1 MSYRKDAM
9 TLTILSDQGV
19 SVLTTACAEDDGLW
33 LSPTDAEAATGWSY
47 KPEGLCR
54 GSVCIPVPPAA
65 RESFA
70 RDGAINIAAFW
81 RRMGNPVAASDD
93 GDIWVLGE
101 GADARTRALE
111 SLEAPDFTLPDLLG
125 RTNRLSDHAGKKVLL
140 TTWASW

>member
-1 MSYRKDAM
+1 
-9 TLTILSDQGV
+9 
-19 SVLTTACAEDDGLW
+19 
-33 LSPTDAEAATGWSY
+33 
-47 KPEGLCR
+47 
-54 GSVCIPVPPAA
+54 VCIPVPPAA

-70 RDGAINIAAFW
+70 RDGAVNIAALW